1 MSGRPTVLVTGGTGF
16 IGRALVDAL
25 AAKGHLVR
33 VLGRRPAVRWRGNPA
48 VEHVRADIA
57 DPGVIEAAL
66 ENSDEVYH
74 LAAATSGDA
83 DFYHR
88 VTVEGTERLLD
99 ALAARGGGRVVF
111 VSSAS
116 IYDAGASLDGCV
128 VDEDFPLERNPAAR
142 GLYARSK
149 AESELRAHRFLDHPT
164 VKLTIVR
171 PGLVYGPRSKNLL
184 NGAALSLRGKILITT
199 GTPAKLLPL
208 IYIDDLVEALIRI
221 AASDAALG
229 RIYNLAHPQMPTTGE
244 FIHAYRE
251 VSGDRR
257 RAIDV
262 PLPKLLPVFAA
273 LDRIANALG
282 RKSNYSYTAARLAS
296 CPIFSADRM
305 RRDLGFE
312 PRIGFREGLK
322 MSVATQ

>member
-1 MSGRPTVLVTGGTGF
+1 MNRPIALVTGGTGF
-16 IGRALVDAL
+16 IGRSLVDAL
-25 AAKGHLVR
+25 KAKGYFVR
-33 VLGRRPAVRWRGNPA
+33 VIGRRPVVRWRGNSA

-57 DPGVIEAAL
+57 EPGVIEAAL

-83 DFYHR
+83 DFYRR
-88 VTVEGTERLLD
+88 VTVESTEHLLD
-99 ALAARGGGRVVF
+99 ALAARGGGRVVS

-116 IYDAGASLDGCV
+116 IYDAGAVTDGGII
-128 VDEDFPLERNPAAR
+128 DEDFPLERNPAAR

-149 AESELRAHRFLDHPT
+149 AESEVRAHRFLNHPT

-199 GTPAKLLPL
+199 GTPAKPLPL
-208 IYIDDLVEALIRI
+208 IYIDDLVEAFIRI
-221 AASDAALG
+221 AANEAATG
-229 RIYNLAHPQMPTTGE
+229 RIYNLAHPQMPTTRE
-244 FIHAYRE
+244 FIQAYRE
-251 VSGDRR
+251 VSGDQRR
-257 RAIDV
+257 VIDV

-273 LDRIANALG
+273 VDRIGEALG
-282 RKSNYSYTAARLAS
+282 RKSNYSYVAARLAS

-305 RRDLGFE
+305 RREIGFE

-322 MSVATQ
+322 MSVATE